1 MPFAPPFALTEVNVI
16 VPLPVLMLMAVPGVV
31 VTFLAVTLIPVT
43 LVPVMAPDVPVL
55 MSIPSTAASS
65 LPLTLHRPDV
75 TLMDLHL
82 PCMTG
87 VEAVIAIRTE
97 FPDAL
102 ILVMATEMSDGQIQ
116 RALAAGA
123 RGCLHKGMPMTEVL
137 ATIRQAHANRDR
149 RGIPRGY

>member
-1 MPFAPPFALTEVNVI
+1 MTSACIRIMCVDDHPIIRQGLAAVVASDPK
-16 VPLPVLMLMAVPGVV
+16 LMLVAE
-31 VTFLAVTLIPVT
+31 
-43 LVPVMAPDVPVL
+43 
-55 MSIPSTAASS
+55 AASAENAIEAF
-65 LPLTLHRPDV
+65 RRYQPDV

-102 ILVMATEMSDGQIQ
+102 ILVMATEMTDGQIQ

-123 RGCLHKGMPMTEVL
+123 RGCLHKGMPMTDVL
-137 ATIRQAHANRDR
+137 ATIRRAHANRNR
-149 RGIPRGY
+149 RGIPRGDIGVV